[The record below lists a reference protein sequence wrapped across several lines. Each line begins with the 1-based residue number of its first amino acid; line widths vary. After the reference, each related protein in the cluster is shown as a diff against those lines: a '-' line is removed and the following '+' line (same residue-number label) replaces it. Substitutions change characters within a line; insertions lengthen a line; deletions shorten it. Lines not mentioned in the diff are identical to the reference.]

1 MNYDSK
7 GFIKISARTAAD
19 ALPVENINVRISGN
33 EEGTVGIEYSLVT
46 GRDGTTEVISLPTPN
61 KIYSQSPGAE
71 EQAYATYDIEVFG
84 EGYYPKKITDVAI
97 FSGITSILT
106 VNMIPDAGIIRNIS
120 SPTSTNSINI
130 QENEDLN

>member
-84 EGYYPKKITDVAI
+84 EGYYPKK
-97 FSGITSILT
+97 
-106 VNMIPDAGIIRNIS
+106 
-120 SPTSTNSINI
+120 
-130 QENEDLN
+130 